1 MEPVNILLVED
12 DVFLSQLLKTRM
24 EREGFVVSAF
34 MNGDGVLAE
43 LNKKKFDLIL
53 LDVIL
58 PQKSGFEIMEEIE
71 KMPAADNVPVI
82 IISNLGQEADIK
94 RGKDLGAIGYYIKS
108 KTPLDELI
116 KKVKSSFQT

>member
-1 MEPVNILLVED
+1 
-12 DVFLSQLLKTRM
+12 VFLSQLLKTRM